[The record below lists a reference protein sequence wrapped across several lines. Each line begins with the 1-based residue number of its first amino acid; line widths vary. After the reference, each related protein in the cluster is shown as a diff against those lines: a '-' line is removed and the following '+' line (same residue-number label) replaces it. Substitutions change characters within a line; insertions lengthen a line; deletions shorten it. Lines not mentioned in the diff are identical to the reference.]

1 MQGQRRSHQLATPDV
16 DYSPWTPIEAV
27 DYPLEAKTN
36 RVRSIEALAPEPVV
50 VSRASTLRS
59 RNNKLRVNEEPK
71 GPRSRPFAASQETVE
86 QKPEEKPATT
96 RSTYKRRTS
105 TAATTSNQDKPLK
118 IASRVK
124 VTRKLVQGDSS
135 TTSRPRRKFTAQ
147 STSNNVLVTT
157 SEQPTPTKASLKKI
171 PFTRGNFRPNKTSE
185 KVVDGNASGEEN
197 YPEHFKLLLKNKE
210 TGEDKA
216 LKKPVKPFRPSP
228 SSKPTSRPTSKPTSK
243 TTKSPAKVASKTNT
257 ASPVRPRV
265 FARASTTTTEASLS
279 AESAPITTRRSFR
292 RPRPT
297 ERTKLNVGSTLQ
309 EPPTARSTPGY
320 ATRSPKQV
328 VIEEPVNV
336 NTQADETK
344 QIDPPLREYF
354 PRTSAVSF
362 KTETG

>member
-1 MQGQRRSHQLATPDV
+1 MPDV

-27 DYPLEAKTN
+27 DYPLKAKTN
-36 RVRSIEALAPEPVV
+36 RVSVRSIEVSALEPVV
-50 VSRASTLRS
+50 LSRASTLRS
-59 RNNKLRVNEEPK
+59 RNNKLRINEEAK
-71 GPRSRPFAASQETVE
+71 GPKNRSVATKVASQETVE
-86 QKPEEKPATT
+86 QKPEEKTEATT
-96 RSTYKRRTS
+96 RSSFKRRTS
-105 TAATTSNQDKPLK
+105 TTATTLNQEKPLK

-124 VTRKLVQGDSS
+124 VTRKLVQGSS
-135 TTSRPRRKFTAQ
+135 PTTSRPRRKFTAQ
-147 STSNNVLVTT
+147 STSNNVLVST
-157 SEQPTPTKASLKKI
+157 SEQPTSTRPSLKKI
-171 PFTRGNFRPNKTSE
+171 PFTRGNFRPKPSEKE

-210 TGEDKA
+210 TIEDKT
-216 LKKPVKPFRPSP
+216 LKKPIKPFRT
-228 SSKPTSRPTSKPTSK
+228 SSNNK
-243 TTKSPAKVASKTNT
+243 TTKAPIQ
-257 ASPVRPRV
+257 ASPKPKALPSARPRV
-265 FARASTTTTEASLS
+265 FARASSTTTEVSSS
-279 AESAPITTRRSFR
+279 AESVAVTTRRSFR

-297 ERTKLNVGSTLQ
+297 ERTKLNIGSTLQ

-362 KTETG
+362 ITEKLLLDQHC

>member
-1 MQGQRRSHQLATPDV
+1 MQGQRRPHQLALPDV

-36 RVRSIEALAPEPVV
+36 RVRSIEVSAPEPVV

-59 RNNKLRVNEEPK
+59 RNNRLRVNEEPK
-71 GPRSRPFAASQETVE
+71 GPRTRSYVASKVAAQETVE
-86 QKPEEKPATT
+86 QKPEEKSATTT
-96 RSTYKRRTS
+96 RSTFRKRTS
-105 TAATTSNQDKPLK
+105 TAEPTLNQDKPLK

-124 VTRKLVQGDSS
+124 VTRKLVQGGSS

-157 SEQPTPTKASLKKI
+157 SEAPTSTRASLKKI
-171 PFTRGNFRPNKTSE
+171 PFTRGNFRPKTSE
-185 KVVDGNASGEEN
+185 KVVDGNASDEEN
-197 YPEHFKLLLKNKE
+197 YPEHFKLLLKNQE
-210 TGEDKA
+210 TKSDDKA
-216 LKKPVKPFRPSP
+216 SKKPVKPFRPS
-228 SSKPTSRPTSKPTSK
+228 STNK
-243 TTKSPAKVASKTNT
+243 TTKAPTKAAQKPKNLPPA
-257 ASPVRPRV
+257 RPRV
-265 FARASTTTTEASLS
+265 FARASTTTTEASS
-279 AESAPITTRRSFR
+279 SVESVPVTTRRSFR

-328 VIEEPVNV
+328 VIEEHVNV

-354 PRTSAVSF
+354 PRTSAVGF
-362 KTETG
+362 VTVKLVHQHC